1 MGWLVNFLKK
11 IGVAEEDESK
21 LEYIHINDLSDWV
34 KIRIDDLVHN
44 NQLDDWLIT
53 YVNKLKDKRWLLE
66 CKIDDWEKK
75 IITLGLDY
83 DTKDISTI
91 FNHSRQFLDFL
102 TFKESPN
109 FKNVMKLNYKLSD
122 HLEKLQKLV
131 EASSFA
137 YNYTFIL
144 NKEEKDLAINP
155 LLKELIGIEQ
165 LKESFDS
172 KIINC
177 GYSKMDNLLDKA
189 NLIEETKERINK
201 VKEELNSKRERF
213 RNAEEAKEE
222 KEKELSRVLKN
233 NDSAEDFS
241 KRKKRETELVA
252 LLVDLDGQVSMFLS
266 KLKPAF
272 RQQVGL
278 NPSNQLVQKYFE
290 EPVQTFYDDKFLAIN
305 NLLREMREQIL
316 NGKIK
321 LDPLQNDASLRI
333 IDECIGG
340 KLKILQ
346 EQSIRAKEE
355 LEMLKEPTFKNK
367 DHLMKVEEAKY
378 RLEHFTKQGTKL
390 VEEVSD
396 AEDELDDL
404 RAIQKREIELFQNL
418 MMVSFGKEIEIRV
431 S

>member
-11 IGVAEEDESK
+11 LGVAEEDESE

-34 KIRIDDLVHN
+34 KIKIDDLVHN
-44 NQLDDWLIT
+44 NQLDDWLIN

-91 FNHSRQFLDFL
+91 FNHSRKFLDFL

-109 FKNVMKLNYKLSD
+109 FKSVMKLNYKLSD

-137 YNYTFIL
+137 YNYTFVL

-189 NLIEETKERINK
+189 NLIEETQERIK
-201 VKEELNSKRERF
+201 HTLAS
-213 RNAEEAKEE
+213 
-222 KEKELSRVLKN
+222 
-233 NDSAEDFS
+233 
-241 KRKKRETELVA
+241 
-252 LLVDLDGQVSMFLS
+252 G
-266 KLKPAF
+266 KP
-272 RQQVGL
+272 L
-278 NPSNQLVQKYFE
+278 
-290 EPVQTFYDDKFLAIN
+290 IN
-305 NLLREMREQIL
+305 
-316 NGKIK
+316 
-321 LDPLQNDASLRI
+321 
-333 IDECIGG
+333 
-340 KLKILQ
+340 
-346 EQSIRAKEE
+346 
-355 LEMLKEPTFKNK
+355 
-367 DHLMKVEEAKY
+367 
-378 RLEHFTKQGTKL
+378 
-390 VEEVSD
+390 
-396 AEDELDDL
+396 
-404 RAIQKREIELFQNL
+404 
-418 MMVSFGKEIEIRV
+418 
-431 S
+431 

>member
-11 IGVAEEDESK
+11 LGVAEEDESE

-34 KIRIDDLVHN
+34 KIKIDDLVHN
-44 NQLDDWLIT
+44 NQLDDWLIN

-91 FNHSRQFLDFL
+91 FNHSRKFLDFL

-109 FKNVMKLNYKLSD
+109 FKSVMKLNYKLSD

-137 YNYTFIL
+137 YNYPFVL

-189 NLIEETKERINK
+189 NLIEETQERIK
-201 VKEELNSKRERF
+201 RIKDDLSSKRERF
-213 RNAEEAKEE
+213 KNAEESKGE

-233 NDSAEDFS
+233 NDNTEDLS
-241 KRKKRETELVA
+241 KRKNRETELVA
-252 LLVDLDGQVSMFLS
+252 LLVDLDGQVSILLS

-278 NPSNQLVQKYFE
+278 NQSNQLIQKYLE
-290 EPVQTFYDDKFLAIN
+290 EPVHTFYEDKFLAIN
-305 NLLREMREQIL
+305 NLLREMREQITK
-316 NGKIK
+316 GRIK
-321 LDPLQNDASLRI
+321 LDPMQNDTALRI
-333 IDECIGG
+333 IDECTSG
-340 KLKILQ
+340 KLKLLQ

-355 LEMLKEPTFKNK
+355 LEMLKEPSFRNK
-367 DHLMKVEEAKY
+367 DNLMKVEEAKY

-390 VEEVSD
+390 VEEVAD

-404 RAIQKREIELFQNL
+404 RAIQKREVELFQNL
-418 MMVSFGKEIEIRV
+418 MLVSFGREIEIKI